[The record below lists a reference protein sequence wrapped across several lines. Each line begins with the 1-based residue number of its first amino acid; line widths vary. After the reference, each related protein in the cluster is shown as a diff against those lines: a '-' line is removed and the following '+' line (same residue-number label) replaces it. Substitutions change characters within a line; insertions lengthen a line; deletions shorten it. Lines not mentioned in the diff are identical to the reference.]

1 MTIIGGRMATLNES
15 GTIGEWLVQL
25 HWAAEWQREASWSIN
40 KLSSP
45 CTIIWLVL
53 NGSKTVRLDD
63 AVYELEAGNLAI
75 IPPNVSITVHPTPN
89 DALILHH
96 LAVGM
101 TARIGTLDLFDRY
114 RFPRVSPLGDA
125 AARHAIVDC
134 WQRLI
139 AETEQLE
146 GNELRMIRINELTYR
161 LLDQLIQPLQS
172 GLAAPPAT
180 IDPRVQSACQY
191 IRQQLSVKPSMAAI
205 SRHVY
210 TSESHL
216 RLLFRKTLGV
226 SPMDYMRQVRVE
238 RARELLSATKRSL
251 KEISWMLGFE
261 DQSQF
266 SREFRGA
273 EGISPQDY
281 RRRWQPL

>member
-1 MTIIGGRMATLNES
+1 MTIIGGVMATINES
-15 GTIGEWLVQL
+15 GTTSEWLVQL
-25 HWAAEWQREASWSIN
+25 HWAAEWQREASWAID

-89 DALILHH
+89 DDLMLHH
-96 LAVGM
+96 FAVGM

-114 RFPRVSPLGDA
+114 RFPRVSPLRDE
-125 AARHAIVDC
+125 AARHAIAGC

-146 GNELRMIRINELTYR
+146 ENELRMLRINELTYR
-161 LLDQLIQPLQS
+161 LLDQLIRPLQG
-172 GLAAPPAT
+172 GLAAPPMAV
-180 IDPRVQSACQY
+180 DPRVQSACQY
-191 IRQQLSVKPSMAAI
+191 IRRQLSAKPGIAAI
-205 SRHVY
+205 ARHVY

-216 RLLFRKTLGV
+216 RLLFRRALGI

-266 SREFRGA
+266 SREFRSV